1 MHVAA
6 YVEGYLEVLNDDKR
20 TIFTATATATA
31 ASAAV
36 DFILKFSRQEARE
49 TA

>member
-20 TIFTATATATA
+20 TIFTAAA